1 LVEGTATEALRQ
13 RIAESQRR
21 EKSDAKRLQLLARH
35 KRAGVKSPANRKP
48 LDFSYR
54 VNAKPRKSRADWPT
68 KISVWSVE
76 PTQLSVLDLDR
87 ANQRILELVSPILT
101 LASLLFILS

>member
-1 LVEGTATEALRQ
+1 LLR
-13 RIAESQRR
+13 
-21 EKSDAKRLQLLARH
+21 LARH

-87 ANQRILELVSPILT
+87 ANPMNFGTGKSNFDSRFFAFHFYRESDAEEILKLDPN
-101 LASLLFILS
+101 